1 MGGIFLVIKGG
12 TGNPTKKPVLLKQK
26 IEFNIMNFRK
36 LNDKFNTEIKDIMN
50 LKRSLQKCL
59 IHENF
64 AISYYFQ

>member
-36 LNDKFNTEIKDIMN
+36 LNDKFNTVNTEIKDIMS
-50 LKRSLQKCL
+50 LKRSLQ
-59 IHENF
+59 
-64 AISYYFQ
+64 